1 MRTAASRRRSSTP
14 VAEISLTCTSGSRTT
29 LVAASRPCITR
40 GSPGSTYW
48 NYVCVTEITIRVS
61 DPRVPGCEDEPDL
74 PGCQVVVLSLGRGI
88 AVRQVQTAGTT
99 EGLTTGGAPFGGS
112 RLEPRLDFSRTELI
126 TGKNI
131 PDHRWLYW
139 CPANARWRARSRGRG
154 LGSPQLLVCDDA

>member
-14 VAEISLTCTSGSRTT
+14 VAEISLTCTSGSST
-29 LVAASRPCITR
+29 SF
-40 GSPGSTYW
+40 GSGFETVHHPWIACSTYW
-48 NYVCVTEITIRVS
+48 NYVCGTEITIRVS

-88 AVRQVQTAGTT
+88 AVRQVQTAGTA

-112 RLEPRLDFSRTELI
+112 LEPRLDFSRTELI

-131 PDHRWLYW
+131 PYYRWSYRRLTA
-139 CPANARWRARSRGRG
+139 PDGGPGPVDAGSVPSTPG
-154 LGSPQLLVCDDA
+154 L